1 MAMSEQEIKKIS
13 LEIFKIENNIDSIIL
28 ELKQNKELD
37 INKELEKIKSNLSK
51 IDSEILKLNNVR
63 FSKKTKEEILLFL

>member
-1 MAMSEQEIKKIS
+1 MSEQETKKIS
-13 LEIFKIENNIDSIIL
+13 LEIFKIENNIDSIISD
-28 ELKQNKELD
+28 LKQNKELD

-51 IDSEILKLNNVR
+51 IDSEILKLNNVK

>member
-1 MAMSEQEIKKIS
+1 MAMSEQETKKIS
-13 LEIFKIENNIDSIIL
+13 LEIFKIENNIDSIIS

-51 IDSEILKLNNVR
+51 IDTEILKLNNVK